1 MASLANS
8 PPASPDEPSVE
19 SGLLH
24 KTAPQLRVNHSN
36 KASPIKKTR
45 ESTHKFQ
52 KLRQEEVESQL
63 SGEPPFE
70 KYELSS
76 EKTKP
81 AGKTRRGPARMSST
95 TERSERLRLKFE
107 RNRERRIIYELKDP
121 EKMLKMAD
129 RILNKPT
136 GRAEND
142 GLPRVKFGRTAF
154 ASEMYSDGLEEHVL
168 FPIFN
173 IMKLSEGGRIRV
185 SESEFQDF
193 VALRYVPLRYYTKA
207 QNTQEYGPLWT
218 VEMHKLTKYQ
228 QLWRKYWDRLDWEAC
243 TKQIELFRF
252 RELFPLYLFY
262 VEMINAIVPRSNVQE
277 LDEEKELLLAVTTYI
292 KYAQKA
298 TVFLREHISVRVKDL
313 DRNSAEAADLEFYT
327 YISNCDYRSKRTRT
341 ILWVF
346 LDVWMQN
353 NRPTF
358 FSRHQTNTGMFSLG
372 GRRFFNDMFLFS
384 FPNLT
389 RYYKKLDDS
398 KLNSKTSGIIN

>member
-1 MASLANS
+1 
-8 PPASPDEPSVE
+8 
-19 SGLLH
+19 
-24 KTAPQLRVNHSN
+24 
-36 KASPIKKTR
+36 
-45 ESTHKFQ
+45 
-52 KLRQEEVESQL
+52 
-63 SGEPPFE
+63 
-70 KYELSS
+70 
-76 EKTKP
+76 
-81 AGKTRRGPARMSST
+81 
-95 TERSERLRLKFE
+95 
-107 RNRERRIIYELKDP
+107 
-121 EKMLKMAD
+121 MAD

-218 VEMHKLTKYQ
+218 IQ
-228 QLWRKYWDRLDWEAC
+228 
-243 TKQIELFRF
+243 
-252 RELFPLYLFY
+252 ELFPLYLFY